1 MLFRPSVM
9 PYVQPN
15 YEYYA
20 ANIMNSQFMMYQQL
34 AQQFPPASAVAP
46 AIRPSLGKPSM
57 SITIPYIYYYHYLEK
72 LL

>member
-20 ANIMNSQFMMYQQL
+20 AANLMNSQLMMYQQL
-34 AQQFPPASAVAP
+34 THQFPPSSTVAP

-57 SITIPYIYYYHYLEK
+57 SITIPYTYYYHYLE
-72 LL
+72 